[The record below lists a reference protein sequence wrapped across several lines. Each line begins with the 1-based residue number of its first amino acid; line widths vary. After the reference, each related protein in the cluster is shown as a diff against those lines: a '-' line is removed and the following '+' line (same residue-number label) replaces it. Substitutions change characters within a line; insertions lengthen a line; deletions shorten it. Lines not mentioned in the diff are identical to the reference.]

1 METAPFSLLEFA
13 RLNGKETL
21 VPALPVTPDGRAT
34 TNLTISAL
42 FNESNILEDSYRE
55 EYLDYGDNTKDL
67 VATVIYREITPDEV
81 FARDTSVTLC
91 RSDTDT
97 ANAIWQT
104 FDLSDWVSQREQAV
118 LYGRMLCQQRRHVHR
133 TIEFRTVPTDSPV
146 QPGAYIYV
154 DIGLKRWDS
163 VRTGVVQDGGVLDLP
178 LEIGIADGTY
188 TVMTY
193 DSQSDPQV
201 HTSVTIA
208 DGVASGLNAA
218 PGSLFVLG
226 SSNDAKRVFRVTDV
240 SLNEEAEITV
250 RGVEHPCVI
259 NSGNATSLVADLSA
273 GLFKEIGVDCV

>member
-1 METAPFSLLEFA
+1 
-13 RLNGKETL
+13 
-21 VPALPVTPDGRAT
+21 
-34 TNLTISAL
+34 
-42 FNESNILEDSYRE
+42 
-55 EYLDYGDNTKDL
+55 
-67 VATVIYREITPDEV
+67 
-81 FARDTSVTLC
+81 
-91 RSDTDT
+91 
-97 ANAIWQT
+97 
-104 FDLSDWVSQREQAV
+104 
-118 LYGRMLCQQRRHVHR
+118 
-133 TIEFRTVPTDSPV
+133 VPTDSPV

-259 NSGNATSLVADLSA
+259 NGGNATSLVADLSA